1 MSIRVIKSDDVAT
14 LFSAETMLEAAKAE
28 AHQIVLAAQQQAQI
42 ITSQA
47 HASAA
52 SIREKIAS
60 EARVALEASYASA
73 QIDWVAEQHQ
83 RNQLDQGQ
91 SLKAFEALVLDALR
105 AILPGIEPE
114 ALVAGVMPHFGGR
127 LKRGSNAE
135 IEVHPEQV
143 DGLGAHARTKL
154 EAVGMEVRVVANS
167 DGPIDLLIVR
177 VPTGQYDLT
186 PSHQIDRIESRWQA
200 MNEVPSLGK

>member
-1 MSIRVIKSDDVAT
+1 MVIRVIKSDDVAT
-14 LFSAETMLEAAKAE
+14 LFSAEAMLEAAKAE

-60 EARVALEASYASA
+60 ESRVALEASYASA

-143 DGLGAHARTKL
+143 NGLGAHARTKL
-154 EAVGMEVRVVANS
+154 EAVGMEAQVVTNC

-186 PSHQIDRIESRWQA
+186 PSRQIDRIESRWQV
-200 MNEVPSLGK
+200 MNEVPSFGK